1 MPGVHS
7 PAQSIKQT
15 LPQKKSLALGDLSS
29 TLGGD
34 GETKQPPQPFLLP
47 SFPLCKILPGPTQK
61 AGFVQESKPN
71 VLPSKNVIT
80 MRKPSFPG
88 NRKPFNFR
96 ARLASVSKIKK
107 EGGLWESSVCCNLLP
122 GIWGLLFHLGDTWS
136 T

>member
-1 MPGVHS
+1 MFILLHS
-7 PAQSIKQT
+7 LLNKHCHRKNPWLLETSVQLWVEMVKQNN
-15 LPQKKSLALGDLSS
+15 
-29 TLGGD
+29 
-34 GETKQPPQPFLLP
+34 PPQPFLLP